1 MIKSHLIQFK
11 TIYIFQL
18 LALFLVLILNQ
29 AYEIDNIFLLLS
41 IAIIII
47 AIYLT
52 SISIGPGMEAVS
64 VFMLIFMGIIP
75 ILEEINNVVYWGA
88 SISLNEKIIGNFWII
103 LFEIFLIFG
112 YSKKWTSGVKNINI
126 KLYCYSDLIRIILYI
141 SIMALYLS
149 YIYNFDLK
157 FLFIKDS
164 SAPMLVESKAE
175 YLFIEYFLRPLI
187 FNFGLAAFFLS
198 RSSLFVRSL
207 ILGFSIFF
215 VFPTGIFRFLVGVLY
230 LPLVFNIFLRTK
242 NFSEIIYQKY
252 FMTTLLIFSLIFI
265 SPILE
270 VFRGFSG
277 DSFGSVNFGTDY
289 LFAGHYDAYQMFLNA
304 LKVDDSNYGFG
315 FLGVVL
321 FFIPRSFWPSKPD
334 NSGKEIAELFSLSY
348 NNVSMPIFGEFFLN
362 FSYFGILL
370 GGLIVGF
377 LVKIYDVNFTKIISK
392 KLSILHL
399 IYFQVAGF
407 FVILMRGSLLSE
419 FAYFI
424 SILMV
429 WLIIYL
435 DNYLFLR
442 K

>member
-1 MIKSHLIQFK
+1 
-11 TIYIFQL
+11 
-18 LALFLVLILNQ
+18 
-29 AYEIDNIFLLLS
+29 
-41 IAIIII
+41 
-47 AIYLT
+47 
-52 SISIGPGMEAVS
+52 
-64 VFMLIFMGIIP
+64 
-75 ILEEINNVVYWGA
+75 
-88 SISLNEKIIGNFWII
+88 
-103 LFEIFLIFG
+103 
-112 YSKKWTSGVKNINI
+112 
-126 KLYCYSDLIRIILYI
+126 
-141 SIMALYLS
+141 
-149 YIYNFDLK
+149 
-157 FLFIKDS
+157 
-164 SAPMLVESKAE
+164 
-175 YLFIEYFLRPLI
+175 
-187 FNFGLAAFFLS
+187 LAAFFLS

-230 LPLVFNIFLRTK
+230 LPLVFYIFLRTK

-270 VFRGFSG
+270 VFRGFSE
-277 DSFGSVNFGTDY
+277 DSFGSVNFGMDY

-334 NSGKEIAELFSLSY
+334 NSGKEIAELLSLSY